1 MRDKRSTYNCH
12 QKRKKVTSQK
22 RLQPKKKKKDIKN
35 TYKLIDMTSKLTNVE
50 NLNTL
55 YPFENVN
62 APSNKSQKLTL
73 GLVGFVRKF

>member
-1 MRDKRSTYNCH
+1 MI
-12 QKRKKVTSQK
+12 
-22 RLQPKKKKKDIKN
+22 L
-35 TYKLIDMTSKLTNVE
+35 KLTNVE

-73 GLVGFVRKF
+73 GLLGFIREFQVIKEKIILILHKLLPKNK

>member
-1 MRDKRSTYNCH
+1 MI
-12 QKRKKVTSQK
+12 
-22 RLQPKKKKKDIKN
+22 L
-35 TYKLIDMTSKLTNVE
+35 KLTNVE

-73 GLVGFVRKF
+73 GLHGFIRKFQVIKEKIILILHKLFPKNK